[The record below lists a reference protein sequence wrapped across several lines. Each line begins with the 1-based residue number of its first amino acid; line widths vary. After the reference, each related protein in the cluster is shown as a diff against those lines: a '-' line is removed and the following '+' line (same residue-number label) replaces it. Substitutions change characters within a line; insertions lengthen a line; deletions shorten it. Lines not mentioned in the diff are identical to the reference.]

1 MSLTNTLTEYGTVSK
16 TFHWLSAAVLIIQI
30 PLGFYLVDMD
40 FSEKRLTVESLH
52 VTLGISIFY
61 LTLFRL
67 IYKTINPTP
76 SLQKSIFIGQK
87 LIAKLNH
94 YLLYISILTIT
105 ISGALKKLYNGEEL
119 DIFFSKIE
127 IKDNFELADI
137 FYEIHIIGNFTLIG
151 LITLHILAVIIHKLF
166 FKENLLKRIL

>member
-1 MSLTNTLTEYGTVSK
+1 MSLTNTLTEYGTISK
-16 TFHWLSAAVLIIQI
+16 IFHWLSAAVLIIQI

-52 VTLGISIFY
+52 VSLGISIFY

>member
-1 MSLTNTLTEYGTVSK
+1 M
-16 TFHWLSAAVLIIQI
+16 
-30 PLGFYLVDMD
+30 
-40 FSEKRLTVESLH
+40 
-52 VTLGISIFY
+52 
-61 LTLFRL
+61 
-67 IYKTINPTP
+67 
-76 SLQKSIFIGQK
+76 
-87 LIAKLNH
+87 IAKLNH

-151 LITLHILAVIIHKLF
+151 LITLHILAVIVHKLF

>member
-1 MSLTNTLTEYGTVSK
+1 MSLTNTLTEYGTISK
-16 TFHWLSAAVLIIQI
+16 IFHWLSAAVLIIQI

-52 VTLGISIFY
+52 VALGISIFY

-151 LITLHILAVIIHKLF
+151 LITLHILAVIVHKLF

>member
-1 MSLTNTLTEYGTVSK
+1 MSLTNTLTEYGTISK
-16 TFHWLSAAVLIIQI
+16 IFHWLSAAVLIIQI

-52 VTLGISIFY
+52 VALGISIFY